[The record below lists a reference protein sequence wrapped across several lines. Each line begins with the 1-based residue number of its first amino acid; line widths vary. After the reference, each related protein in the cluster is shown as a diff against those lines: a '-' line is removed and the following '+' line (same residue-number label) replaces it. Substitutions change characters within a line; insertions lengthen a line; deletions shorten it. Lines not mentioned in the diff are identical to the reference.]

1 MIRKGVLGLLSGVI
15 ALTFFAD
22 SELVEEFAGIDKR
35 KVLTLEV
42 LLLAIFLFVSELV
55 RVDVVGIL
63 MMVLLPLLGLVD
75 PEKAISGLSS
85 NAVVSIIAVIIIGA
99 GLDKT
104 GVMNV
109 LANHIIRLAG
119 KSKTRI
125 ITLISGTVA
134 LISSFMQNIGAAAL
148 FLPAAV
154 RISRR
159 LHIPV
164 SHILMPMGFCAILG
178 GTITLVGSSPLILLN
193 DLLAMYNLPPFG
205 LFSVTPIGL
214 MLVAS
219 GILYFVLLGRFILPK
234 VERKEEEGK
243 FIPPELAQTYDKIC
257 GLYELHVPVNFQ
269 RRTVEEIDARRRY
282 QVTIV
287 AVYHRKTRHKNFAP
301 HREEFIEPSDDI
313 AVIGCPETVERFA
326 KDLGLILKD
335 ELEEFADDLSNVN
348 AGLVEGIITPR
359 SELVG
364 RTLRE
369 VHFRR
374 RYEVN
379 PVALVRRGEV
389 IYAGF
394 SDMKLMPGDALLLF
408 GRWDKLLELKSR
420 NVFAFS
426 TEIRGEIMRPE
437 KAKWAL
443 FWFGVALFMIVVL
456 NVKLSIALLTGALG
470 MILTRVLSVDEA
482 YQSVDW
488 MTVFLLAGLLPLGI
502 AFQETGTA
510 EFLAK
515 SIVSSLENLS
525 PFTLYLLIALLTS
538 FFTLVVSNVGAT
550 VLLVPLSVDMAMDI
564 GADPRLAALVVG
576 VSASNTFVIPTH
588 QVNALIMRPGGYR
601 TIDYVRAGGG
611 MTILFIIV
619 LMASLYIFY

>member
-1 MIRKGVLGLLSGVI
+1 MIRKGILASLSGLI
-15 ALTFFAD
+15 LATFLAD
-22 SELVEEFAGIDKR
+22 PELVEEVAGIDKR

-42 LLLAIFLFVSELV
+42 LVLAIFLFVSELI

-63 MMVLLPLLGLVD
+63 MMVLLPLLGLVE

-109 LANHIIRLAG
+109 LANQIIKLAG

-193 DLLAMYNLPPFG
+193 DLLALYDLPPFG

-234 VERKEEEGK
+234 VEKKDEEGK
-243 FIPPELAQTYDKIC
+243 FIPPELARTYDRIC

-269 RRTVEEIDARRRY
+269 RRTVEEIDARRKY

-301 HREEFIEPSDDI
+301 PREEFIEPSDDI

-369 VHFRR
+369 VQFRKR
-374 RYEVN
+374 FEVN

-389 IYAGF
+389 VYAGF

-408 GRWDKLLELKSR
+408 GRWDKFLELKSR

-426 TEIRGEIMRPE
+426 TEIKGEIMRPE

-470 MILTRVLSVDEA
+470 MIITKVLSVDEA

-488 MTVFLLAGLLPLGI
+488 MTVFLLGGLLPLGI

-515 SIVSSLENLS
+515 SIVSSMENLT
-525 PFTLYLLIALLTS
+525 PFTLYLLIALMTS

-601 TIDYVRAGGG
+601 TVDYVRAGGG
-611 MTILFIIV
+611 MTVLFILV
-619 LMASLYIFY
+619 LMTALYLFY